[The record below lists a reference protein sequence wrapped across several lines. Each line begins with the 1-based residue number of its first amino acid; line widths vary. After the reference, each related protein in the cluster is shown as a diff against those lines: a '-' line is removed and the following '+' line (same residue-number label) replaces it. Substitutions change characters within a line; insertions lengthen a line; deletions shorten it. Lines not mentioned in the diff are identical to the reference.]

1 MAMRPLSEDLRRRMV
16 AARLAGHT
24 AAEVARL
31 FGVCKR
37 SVERF
42 LSQQR
47 QGGGVC
53 AKQVGGY
60 RRSRLEGHQKQ
71 LKRWIKGNNDMT
83 LAELR
88 ELIRERL
95 QIEIS
100 TTALW
105 HRLEALDL
113 NFKKKHCE
121 RPNKIARTSAQPAS
135 NGSSNKAAGIPGIW
149 SFSMRPA

>member
-1 MAMRPLSEDLRRRMV
+1 MV

-47 QGGGVC
+47 QGGSVC

-71 LKRWIKGNNDMT
+71 LKRWIARNNDMT

-88 ELIRERL
+88 ERIRERL

-113 NFKKKHCE
+113 NFKKNTASGRTRSPG
-121 RPNKIARTSAQPAS
+121 RPR
-135 NGSSNKAAGIPGIW
+135 
-149 SFSMRPA
+149 RPRAMEA